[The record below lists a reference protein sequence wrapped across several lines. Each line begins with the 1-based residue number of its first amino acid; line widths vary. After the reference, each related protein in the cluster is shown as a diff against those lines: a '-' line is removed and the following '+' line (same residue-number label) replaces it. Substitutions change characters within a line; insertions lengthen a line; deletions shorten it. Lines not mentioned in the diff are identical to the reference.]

1 MISALNHLQP
11 LNGSKILRGLS
22 IAFVLT
28 FQLLKVNAQQNL
40 YSKDTL
46 NLAVLMPFCSKEI
59 LSNELSP
66 KAALGNACRS
76 YFEGLSLGL
85 DSMSK
90 NGIPIQVNV
99 FDTKND
105 TVYFKQLLKKN
116 EILNANLIIGPV
128 VAIGQQLMEN
138 FSKQSQIYHVSPL
151 LTLTKSKIE
160 DPYLICMNPD
170 LESYADIVLEQLK
183 KDGHTNI
190 NLVVF
195 SGKGKNDKI
204 ISSRINKIKNNYPG
218 FQIQCLDIDKHI
230 NYKNYFKLD
239 KTNLVWIDAE
249 NEFLVNSTLKLLA
262 DTTQFIDIH
271 VIGNRKWLDYNAINF
286 PLWKHLDVTILNPY
300 FLANESKVAQD
311 CIEKY
316 KEIYNK
322 EPDEYAIAGFDQALF
337 FIDNLAKNDSQFNP
351 NALKNR
357 QVLVGSEYSIGPKPH
372 NKGFQNNYLNQ
383 CKFDA
388 NFEWI
393 NAVKS
398 SK

>member
-1 MISALNHLQP
+1 MISALNPLQP
-11 LNGSKILRGLS
+11 LNGNNYLRSLC
-22 IAFVLT
+22 IAFVLA
-28 FQLLKVNAQQNL
+28 FQLFKVNAQQTA

-66 KAALGNACRS
+66 KSALGNACRS

-138 FSKQSQIYHVSPL
+138 FSKQSKIYHVSPL

-170 LESYADIVLEQLK
+170 LASYADIVLEQLK
-183 KDGHTNI
+183 KEGHTNI

-204 ISSRINKIKNNYPG
+204 ISSRINKIKNNYPD
-218 FQIQCLDIDKHI
+218 FQIQCLEIDKNI
-230 NYKNYFKLD
+230 NYKNYYNLD

-262 DTTQFIDIH
+262 DTSQFIDIH
-271 VIGNRKWLDYNAINF
+271 VIGNRKWLEYNAINF
-286 PLWKHLDVTILNPY
+286 PLWKHLDVTILSPY
-300 FLANESKVAQD
+300 FLSSDNKLTQD
-311 CIEKY
+311 FIEKY
-316 KEIYNK
+316 KEMYNK
-322 EPDEYAIAGFDQALF
+322 EPDEYAIAGFDQALVLV
-337 FIDNLAKNDSQFNP
+337 DNMAKNEGHFNP
-351 NALKNR
+351 IALKNR
-357 QVLVGSEYSIGPKPH
+357 QVLVGSEYVIGPKPH

-383 CKFDA
+383 CKFNA

-393 NAVKS
+393 NAVKYI
-398 SK
+398 K